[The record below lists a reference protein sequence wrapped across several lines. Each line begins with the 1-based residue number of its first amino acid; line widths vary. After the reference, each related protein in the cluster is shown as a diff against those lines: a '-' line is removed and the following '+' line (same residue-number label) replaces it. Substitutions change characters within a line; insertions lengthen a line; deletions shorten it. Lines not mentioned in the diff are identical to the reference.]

1 MTTTMSWLPRVL
13 RWVFGAF
20 TILLG
25 VAAVAILIVLAVD
38 PKLPAGTSLGTAKV
52 ELMGLPGTVFMEKS
66 ALGAQLV
73 HGGLSVRVN
82 DASGLFEVFK
92 HAGLPLALLHVVYF
106 MLLFDLMRRLF
117 RNVARGESFTR
128 PTLRLVQSIGFS
140 LLVFS
145 LVSAC
150 AEGWF
155 VYVLFDYLSH
165 HAAVSVSGM
174 AVHLPQEQEFHF
186 SDGGGFPFGSSLFF
200 SGLLVLA
207 LSEVFRQ
214 GLALK
219 SDSDLTI

>member
-1 MTTTMSWLPRVL
+1 MTTTMSWLPRAL

-20 TILLG
+20 TIFLG
-25 VAAVAILIVLAVD
+25 IAAVVILVVMMID
-38 PKLPAGTSLGTAKV
+38 PKLPAGTSLGMAKV
-52 ELMGLPGTVFMEKS
+52 DLMGLPGTIFLEKS
-66 ALGAQLV
+66 TLGAQLV
-73 HGGLSVRVN
+73 HGGLSMQVR
-82 DASGLFEVFK
+82 DASGLFEVVK
-92 HAGLPLALLHVVYF
+92 HAGLPVALLEVVFF

-128 PTLRLVQSIGFS
+128 PTLRLVQGIGFS

-155 VYVLFDYLSH
+155 VHMLLDYLSH
-165 HAAVSVSGM
+165 HAAVSVSGT
-174 AVHLPQEQEFHF
+174 AVHIPQEQEFRF
-186 SDGGGFPFGSSLFF
+186 GDGGSFPFGSSLFF

-214 GLALK
+214 GLSLK
-219 SDSDLTI
+219 SDNDLTI